1 MSLLLGWYDW
11 NDNCQSHVW
20 PQFCPG
26 SMFVSQNC
34 KIQSSETGPRLLL
47 KRLVGSLLG
56 TRKTLDNNDLNQVVA
71 SSGFSEN
78 KGLTGVLSLRAHK
91 TWCRSFLFKDFP
103 GDTSVSYYRPF
114 FPLVP
119 RNNPRRLCQFPLC
132 VWRMGWSY
140 NSKFFKKIV
149 NKSQWNLNATHKVS
163 GNQIKFSLH
172 RLLSNWLQGNGFSF
186 FLASSFDRNAP
197 RTNTVFCSIVIQ
209 IFSLGHLW
217 SDAEKMADLG
227 RARK

>member
-47 KRLVGSLLG
+47 QRLVGSLLG

-91 TWCRSFLFKDFP
+91 TWCRSFLLILRIFL
-103 GDTSVSYYRPF
+103 GTLWSVIIGLF

-119 RNNPRRLCQFPLC
+119 RNNPRRLCQFPSL
-132 VWRMGWSY
+132 RMANGV
-140 NSKFFKKIV
+140 K
-149 NKSQWNLNATHKVS
+149 
-163 GNQIKFSLH
+163 
-172 RLLSNWLQGNGFSF
+172 LQFQN
-186 FLASSFDRNAP
+186 FLRN
-197 RTNTVFCSIVIQ
+197 C
-209 IFSLGHLW
+209 
-217 SDAEKMADLG
+217 K
-227 RARK
+227 